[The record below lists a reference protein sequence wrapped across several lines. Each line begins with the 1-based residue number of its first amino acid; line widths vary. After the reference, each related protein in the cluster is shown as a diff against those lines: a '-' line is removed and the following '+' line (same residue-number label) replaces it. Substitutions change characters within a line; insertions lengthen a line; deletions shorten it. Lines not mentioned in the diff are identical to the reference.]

1 MQLQLFI
8 LSLLLL
14 LLLLLLSLLLSL
26 QQLLEIAGNGDCTY
40 EIGELIEA
48 MENLGLPCNGTC
60 NLPFPAQK
68 YEKEGEFKFSDN
80 LELPEMIRI
89 FLNQGEFIHARA
101 KLTSDE
107 EEIACVE
114 VTIDYSLE

>member
-1 MQLQLFI
+1 MQLQLFNI
-8 LSLLLL
+8 IIIIIIIIIIVI
-14 LLLLLLSLLLSL
+14 SLLLSL
-26 QQLLEIAGNGDCTY
+26 QQLLEIAGNGDCSY

-60 NLPFPAQK
+60 NLPFPAKK
-68 YEKEGEFKFSDN
+68 YEKENEFKFP
-80 LELPEMIRI
+80 EIPEMIRI
-89 FLNQGEFIHARA
+89 FLNQGEFIHAKA

-114 VTIDYSLE
+114 VKIDYSLE

>member
-1 MQLQLFI
+1 M
-8 LSLLLL
+8 
-14 LLLLLLSLLLSL
+14 
-26 QQLLEIAGNGDCTY
+26 LEIAGNGDCTY

-68 YEKEGEFKFSDN
+68 YEKENEFKFP
-80 LELPEMIRI
+80 EIPEMIRI
-89 FLNQGEFIHARA
+89 FLNQGEFIHAKA

-114 VTIDYSLE
+114 VKIDYSLE

>member
-1 MQLQLFI
+1 M
-8 LSLLLL
+8 

-60 NLPFPAQK
+60 NLPFPAQN
-68 YEKEGEFKFSDN
+68 YVIENEFKFP
-80 LELPEMIRI
+80 EIPEMIRI
-89 FLNQGEFIHARA
+89 FLNQGEFIHAKA